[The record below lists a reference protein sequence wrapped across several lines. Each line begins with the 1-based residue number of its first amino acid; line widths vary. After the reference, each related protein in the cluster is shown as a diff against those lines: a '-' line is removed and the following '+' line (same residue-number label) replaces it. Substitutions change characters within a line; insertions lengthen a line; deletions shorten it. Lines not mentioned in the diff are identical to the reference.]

1 MNAIEMRHVEKDYG
15 QFQIKD
21 LNLCLPSGYIMGL
34 IGENGAGKST
44 TIKMILDLVRRITE
58 RSEYSE
64 KNRRF
69 SGIQQRRDRNR
80 AG

>member
-34 IGENGAGKST
+34 IG
-44 TIKMILDLVRRITE
+44 KME
-58 RSEYSE
+58 PEKAQRS
-64 KNRRF
+64 K
-69 SGIQQRRDRNR
+69 
-80 AG
+80 

>member
-44 TIKMILDLVRRITE
+44 TIKMILDLVRKDHGEIRVFG
-58 RSEYSE
+58 E
-64 KNRRF
+64 KPKILWHPAKKR
-69 SGIQQRRDRNR
+69 
-80 AG
+80 